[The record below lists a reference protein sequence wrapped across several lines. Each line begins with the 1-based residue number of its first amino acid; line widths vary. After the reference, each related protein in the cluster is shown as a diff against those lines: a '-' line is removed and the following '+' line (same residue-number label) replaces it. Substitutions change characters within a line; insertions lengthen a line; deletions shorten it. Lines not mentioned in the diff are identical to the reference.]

1 MTLSPN
7 QINFISVIKQLDKI
21 DDRFSVIECVN
32 TQNGKKINGNFSLIF
47 KGHDSLENVP
57 VAIKFF
63 DPDKTNDKY
72 RLEAFNRESDLLTQV
87 MTKKR
92 CLNIIQK
99 CKDFKWK
106 IPTGESHVEV
116 PIPFFITEWLDEGI
130 EHYCFEQETIECLS
144 KLNVFRDILLAIQS
158 MHDCGISHR
167 DIKLDNLRK
176 KTVDNNQD
184 CVVAIDYGT
193 SVHLTTSNLVN
204 FYCSQVGHG
213 GYSSP
218 EALSGLAGDRELSF
232 KTDIYA
238 LGCIIYELFNVDA
251 FFTVLRKNTHFN
263 SMITVSQFEMTTHA
277 NSDTQT
283 KRKAWLNAISPWKNA
298 VLPFTILDVGNT
310 VPKAI
315 DDNLDKL
322 FKSLI
327 QWNFTK
333 RLCNFSKILRQVDVC
348 IRILENENR
357 QIKIIETKR
366 TLRNARLEKIKFR
379 EQRAIEYKNQKGLV

>member
-7 QINFISVIKQLDKI
+7 QKSFISVVEQLDKI
-21 DDRFSVIECVN
+21 DNRFSVIECVN
-32 TQNGKKINGNFSLIF
+32 TQDGKKINGNFSLIF
-47 KGHDSLENVP
+47 KGFDSLENTP

-63 DPDKTNDKY
+63 DPDKTNDTY

-87 MTKKR
+87 MSKKR
-92 CLNIIQK
+92 CLNIIQR

-106 IPTGESHVEV
+106 IPTGNSHVEV
-116 PIPFFITEWLDEGI
+116 PIPFFITEWLDDGI

-144 KLNVFRDILLAIQS
+144 KLYVFRDILLAIQS

-176 KTVDNNQD
+176 KQLSNNSN

-193 SVHLTTSNLVN
+193 SVHLTTPNLVN
-204 FYCSQVGHG
+204 FYNSQVGHG

-251 FFTVLRKNTHFN
+251 FFTVLRRSEHYNN
-263 SMITVSQFEMTTHA
+263 MITVCKFEMTTHA
-277 NSDTQT
+277 NSDLKV
-283 KRKAWLNAISPWKNA
+283 KRNAWLSAISSWENA
-298 VLPFTILDVGNT
+298 VLPFTILEVGNS
-310 VPKAI
+310 VPNVI
-315 DDNLDKL
+315 EDNLDKL
-322 FKSLI
+322 FRSLI
-327 QWNFTK
+327 QWNFSK
-333 RLCNFSKILRQVDVC
+333 RQSSFSKILIQIDVC
-348 IRILENENR
+348 IRILENEKR
-357 QIKIIETKR
+357 QIKILETKR
-366 TLRNARLEKIKFR
+366 TLRNAKLQKIKNR
-379 EQRAIEYKNQKGLV
+379 EQRALEYKQQKGLI